1 MIVYQKIQQ
10 TGKKL
15 GYKDIF
21 MQYTKCVYQDRGTKP
36 RCIKFYTDANQN
48 CIKMVAEYFSQFYTV
63 YKVYLD
69 NKIIGLKLE
78 V

>member
-1 MIVYQKIQQ
+1 MIVYQEIQK
-10 TGKKL
+10 TSKKL
-15 GYKDIF
+15 DYKDIII
-21 MQYTKCVYQDRGTKP
+21 QYTKCVYQDRGTKP
-36 RCIKFYTDANQN
+36 RCIKFYTNANQN

-63 YKVYLD
+63 YNVYLD

>member
-10 TGKKL
+10 TSKKL
-15 GYKDIF
+15 DYKDILP
-21 MQYTKCVYQDRGTKP
+21 QYAKCVYQDRGTKP
-36 RCIKFYTDANQN
+36 RCIKFYTNADSS
-48 CIKMVAEYFSQFYTV
+48 CIKTVTEYFSQFYVV
-63 YKVYLD
+63 YNVYLD